1 MFKGCLENILKFF
14 YKIEKKKNPINSFIL
29 CLP

>member
-14 YKIEKKKNPINSFIL
+14 YKIEKKNPINSFIL